1 MKKFILISL
10 LLVLSV
16 SLFAVGGLPVF
27 DPENWV
33 YSVLD
38 YYNALKDLDNAVKS
52 YEQVGKQFAQGVQ
65 QLSEGK
71 IFEFTQSLQN
81 IMNTGKKIT
90 RYQGEVLQSV
100 KDQTKSLR
108 ELVSNPLDKLGVT
121 DYFTG
126 LVNDG
131 VEIYNKTVDDFNS
144 FKEEMTEDK
153 NNISL
158 SSGTNALDTFS
169 ETSTT
174 ESSKD
179 TATATQASID
189 ELKMLIQNKYL
200 EEEAEKEKDKALEEV
215 NQAIQDA
222 KYYENLSNEKAK
234 IENAK
239 KINDAVSESIRET
252 YKPFTDEDIDE
263 IMNKIFGGNSSSNNN
278 SSYSSSTTGN
288 RFDFQGGAR

>member
-16 SLFAVGGLPVF
+16 SLFAIGGLPVF